1 MHSTSNTA
9 KRPNDILHELR
20 TDFEYYAPRAL
31 KIVPKSGSVCPFVMN
46 QSQQFVHEKLEAQ
59 LAAKGRV
66 RALIVKGRQQGL
78 STYSEGR
85 FIWKTTMNQA
95 IRAFVVA
102 SESKNTKNLFEMS
115 KTFYNQL
122 PPAIRPALG
131 ACNGYE
137 MVFPKLMSSIRAA
150 TAGGEEVGRGLTI
163 SHLHGSE
170 VAYWD
175 NGSSIIA
182 SLFQAVPDLP
192 NTEII
197 LESTARGPVGI
208 FHKLVR
214 DALDG
219 INEYEVIFCPWFWED
234 GYRLPVDGTFKLTQ
248 EELDYMN
255 AYDLDVEQM
264 AWRRNKVATSAD
276 GLNTFRQEYPAT
288 VEEAFSAS
296 VEDALWTRDMIRSIS
311 EREFERISDEF
322 DEVETV
328 LAYDPAGAA
337 AKVTNDESGIVVA
350 RLMSNDTVYVLEDAS
365 GHYTPQQIIPAITN
379 LYYGYDADRLTIEV
393 NGVGDWVPVLFDRE
407 DYRIVI
413 HQVRAKKGKRLRAM
427 PVAQMYETKRVVHV
441 RAKNKSLEKLEAE
454 MCSWNQSSGK
464 SPNRIDALV
473 YAVTDLLD
481 LNKEKPVTPY
491 LWIKQ

>member
-1 MHSTSNTA
+1 MQNTA
-9 KRPNDILHELR
+9 SARSSSTILHELR

-31 KIVPKSGSVCPFVMN
+31 KIIPKSGQISPFVMN
-46 QSQQFVHEKLEAQ
+46 QSQRYVHEKLEEQ
-59 LAAKGRV
+59 LDKKGRV

-78 STYSEGR
+78 STYAEGR
-85 FIWKTTMNQA
+85 FTWKMTMNQG
-95 IRAFVVA
+95 IRAFTVA

-115 KTFYNQL
+115 KTFYNFL
-122 PPAIRPALG
+122 PQAIKPALG

-137 MVFPKLMSSIRAA
+137 MVFPKLQSSIRAA
-150 TAGGEEVGRGLTI
+150 TAGGDEVGRGLTI

-197 LESTARGPVGI
+197 LESTAAGPVGI
-208 FHKLVR
+208 FHKLCR

-234 GYRLPVDGTFKLTQ
+234 GYRLPVDDTFVLTQ
-248 EELDYMN
+248 EEVDYMTT
-255 AYDLDVEQM
+255 YDLDINQM
-264 AWRRNKVATSAD
+264 AWRRNKIATSAD

-311 EREFERISDEF
+311 EREFARISEEF

-328 LAYDPAGAA
+328 VAYDPAGAS
-337 AKVTNDESGIVVA
+337 AKETNDESGIVVA
-350 RLMSNDTVYVLEDAS
+350 TLMSNDIVYIREDAS
-365 GHYTPQQIIPAITN
+365 GHYNPQQILPAITN
-379 LYYGYDADRLTIEV
+379 LYWDYDADRLTIEV
-393 NGVGDWVPVLFDRE
+393 NGVGDWLPTVFKNNDQN
-407 DYRIVI
+407 IVI

-427 PVAQMYETKRVVHV
+427 PVANAYSDKRVVHV
-441 RAKNKSLEKLEAE
+441 RSKNKSLEKLEAE

-473 YAVTDLLD
+473 YAVVDLLNLLD
-481 LNKEKPVTPY
+481 EKPVAPY
-491 LWIKQ
+491 LWASQD